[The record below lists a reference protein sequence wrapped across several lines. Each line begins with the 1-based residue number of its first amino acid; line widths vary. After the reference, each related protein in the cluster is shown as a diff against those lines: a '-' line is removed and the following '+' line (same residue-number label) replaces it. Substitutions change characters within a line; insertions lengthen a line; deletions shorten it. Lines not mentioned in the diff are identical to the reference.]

1 MQLNT
6 PIIKLNNSD
15 ANGKKFGIVKALW
28 NSEITNRLH
37 DGCYN
42 TLLKYGAEIKDINT
56 ISVPGSFELIYGA
69 KKIFKDY
76 KPDAIILIGSI
87 IKGETPHFNFIS
99 QSISDGVKDLNI
111 LFDIPFL
118 FCVLTDLNQEQALNR
133 SGGSAGNKGID
144 AAIAAIQLI
153 K

>member
-1 MQLNT
+1 MQ
-6 PIIKLNNSD
+6 
-15 ANGKKFGIVKALW
+15 
-28 NSEITNRLH
+28 
-37 DGCYN
+37 
-42 TLLKYGAEIKDINT
+42 
-56 ISVPGSFELIYGA
+56 IYA
-69 KKIFKDY
+69 KKLFKDY

-87 IKGETPHFNFIS
+87 IKGDTPHFNFIS

-133 SGGSAGNKGID
+133 SGGAIGNKGID